1 MNADANLR
9 WQEAEALTAQGQ
21 EIRARAIY
29 LALTGDRALAPF
41 AHLRLG
47 VFARRDGDPD
57 AAQQHALAAFRSA
70 CADPELLELVA
81 KSLLRAGLVQEALAC
96 ADALLR
102 LDAPVGALAE
112 VGKLLSDHMLP
123 EAALALLGRALE
135 RGLPATPAV
144 RYLIGL
150 NRMYLGHTA
159 QAQEALEASLRGNA
173 ELAPAHWAL
182 AKLAAP
188 DGRAARIDRLRAA
201 LARTPGSAPDAPLLW
216 YALFHELD
224 RADDAAAWESLQHGM
239 RLRRAQVRHSE
250 AEDEALFD
258 AAHRALRLPP
268 AADSTG
274 TAAESTPI
282 FVVGMPRTGTT
293 LIEQALCARVDAASA
308 GELRDLTLQL
318 RALRRQP
325 GPPHF
330 DARLLEAVTPEQA
343 QSLGARYLERSRW
356 RARSRACYIDK
367 WPENYLA
374 AGLLLAA
381 LGQARVVWVQRD
393 PMDACFSNLK
403 EWFAASYFYSYDPKE
418 TARRCARFERLGA
431 ALRERADAR
440 VAFLRYEDFVRAP
453 ESCLD
458 RVIDRLGLPR
468 RTSASLAPE
477 ATIVTASANQVREGI
492 STRHV
497 GAWRRYAEPLSPL
510 RDELERL
517 GLERAGDASA

>member
-1 MNADANLR
+1 M
-9 WQEAEALTAQGQ
+9 
-21 EIRARAIY
+21 RAC
-29 LALTGDRALAPF
+29 
-41 AHLRLG
+41 
-47 VFARRDGDPD
+47 
-57 AAQQHALAAFRSA
+57 S
-70 CADPELLELVA
+70 
-81 KSLLRAGLVQEALAC
+81 K
-96 ADALLR
+96 
-102 LDAPVGALAE
+102 
-112 VGKLLSDHMLP
+112 
-123 EAALALLGRALE
+123 
-135 RGLPATPAV
+135 
-144 RYLIGL
+144 
-150 NRMYLGHTA
+150 
-159 QAQEALEASLRGNA
+159 
-173 ELAPAHWAL
+173 W
-182 AKLAAP
+182 
-188 DGRAARIDRLRAA
+188 
-201 LARTPGSAPDAPLLW
+201 
-216 YALFHELD
+216 
-224 RADDAAAWESLQHGM
+224 
-239 RLRRAQVRHSE
+239 
-250 AEDEALFD
+250 
-258 AAHRALRLPP
+258 
-268 AADSTG
+268 
-274 TAAESTPI
+274 
-282 FVVGMPRTGTT
+282 
-293 LIEQALCARVDAASA
+293 
-308 GELRDLTLQL
+308 
-318 RALRRQP
+318 
-325 GPPHF
+325 
-330 DARLLEAVTPEQA
+330 VTPEQA